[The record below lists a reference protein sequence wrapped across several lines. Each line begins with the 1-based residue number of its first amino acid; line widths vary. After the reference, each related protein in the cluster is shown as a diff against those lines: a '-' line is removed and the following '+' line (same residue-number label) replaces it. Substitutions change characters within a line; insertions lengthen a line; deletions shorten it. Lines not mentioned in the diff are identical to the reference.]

1 MLKIVIMEVIVNCLN
16 LVKKSFGV
24 LVLLNGG
31 ECWKFEKGGNC
42 YVVKDCCYFLLV
54 NLKLII

>member
-1 MLKIVIMEVIVNCLN
+1 MEVIVNCLN